1 MTYPRVFGPAGISF
15 EMLGLSEWLI
25 RHDLSEADTMRLLA
39 EASQL
44 PIPPNKAELA
54 HAGLESDTLR
64 QEIRRGYELGITNL
78 LAGIATVQMKA
89 IHESTPQQIQADLK
103 SSRAADGLVISW
115 DLWLTPL
122 DYLDTI
128 RNLWS

>member
-1 MTYPRVFGPAGISF
+1 
-15 EMLGLSEWLI
+15 
-25 RHDLSEADTMRLLA
+25 
-39 EASQL
+39 
-44 PIPPNKAELA
+44 LA
-54 HAGLESDTLR
+54 HAGLEPDTLR

-78 LAGIATVQMKA
+78 LAGIATVQMKE
-89 IHESTPQQIQADLK
+89 IHESTPQQIQADLN

-122 DYLDTI
+122 DYLDMI